1 MLICNPYEIVIQ
13 GMTNNNKRFRPSDW
27 AERLCG
33 ILSSFDQGHRLS
45 YHQWVRPILVDNI
58 RCVAVDRKLEH
69 ISATAFNFLMDFAR
83 DNDLRILDCK
93 ALLEEQEH
101 KQITLTDAVSQKNAE
116 TTQTQL
122 NTIQTEIET
131 EPQVPVNQLRELTP
145 ADISSAFAALHL
157 LHPNIRDI
165 AQFQDMVKIQQIEG
179 YRLLGIFEEGK
190 QNAVT
195 VCGFRIVT
203 NFASGRHIHIDD
215 LASLHLPIADEQASQ
230 IFETLKTIA
239 INEHCNSIHADSNV
253 SSDSSNMHH
262 LYLKNGFTLCSHKF
276 SQKLD

>member
-33 ILSSFDQGHRLS
+33 VLSSFDQGHRLS

-58 RCVAVDRKLEH
+58 RCVAVDRKLEQ

-101 KQITLTDAVSQKNAE
+101 KQISLIDAMAQENAE
-116 TTQTQL
+116 TTKQQPT
-122 NTIQTEIET
+122 NPQTEAVEHHAL
-131 EPQVPVNQLRELTP
+131 VNQLRELTS
-145 ADISSAFAALHL
+145 AETTSAFATLHR

-165 AQFQDMVKIQQIEG
+165 TQFQELVQIQQAEG

-190 QNAVT
+190 QNAIT
-195 VCGFRIVT
+195 ICGFRIVT
-203 NFASGRHIHIDD
+203 NFASGRHLHIDD
-215 LASLHLPIADEQASQ
+215 LASHHSPITDEQVSQ
-230 IFETLKTIA
+230 IFGALKIIA
-239 INEHCNSIHADSNV
+239 VKENCNSIHADSSV
-253 SSDSSNMHH
+253 SSDNSNMHH
-262 LYLKNGFTLCSHKF
+262 VYLKHGFVLSSHKF
-276 SQKLD
+276 SLTLD